1 MHLSTTGAIL
11 AGMFAVIRI
20 RFSWYCRTLKAALW
34 LIFHPFRF
42 GEPVASWLQ
51 WIVSI
56 LLALGIITAGVY
68 GTAAATWALW
78 GDPVKIWLGLLSF
91 TTVLGFWATL
101 RLQAKLKPFRH
112 PLPGNRDDI
121 VRLLTEFEQEADVYL
136 QKCASAGFPPSL
148 RFMDWSRRPPVNRVV
163 KRIQAEFRV
172 ASTED
177 RKAAWV
183 EFQSHIEDILTR
195 GRNVTKQTL
204 PDLRGELK
212 TTVSKF
218 LIALDRGDI

>member
-68 GTAAATWALW
+68 GTAAAT
-78 GDPVKIWLGLLSF
+78 
-91 TTVLGFWATL
+91 
-101 RLQAKLKPFRH
+101 
-112 PLPGNRDDI
+112 
-121 VRLLTEFEQEADVYL
+121 
-136 QKCASAGFPPSL
+136 
-148 RFMDWSRRPPVNRVV
+148 
-163 KRIQAEFRV
+163 
-172 ASTED
+172 
-177 RKAAWV
+177 
-183 EFQSHIEDILTR
+183 
-195 GRNVTKQTL
+195 
-204 PDLRGELK
+204 
-212 TTVSKF
+212 
-218 LIALDRGDI
+218 